1 VSATIRHLVV
11 YGTLRSDAPVT
22 LLDRPDLTGRVRS
35 LGSVRIAGHLHDAGG
50 YPVLVRTSGGAR
62 PESVD
67 VPRPVVAELLELLDA
82 EVLARIDDYEELGES
97 GPDGAE
103 YARVIIH
110 VPEHGVDA
118 WLYCAGRDATH
129 LPRIA
134 SGDWLRR

>member
-1 VSATIRHLVV
+1 MPATIHHLVV
-11 YGTLRSDAPVT
+11 YGTLRSDSPVT
-22 LLDRPDLTGRVRS
+22 LPDRPDLTGRVRS
-35 LGSVRIAGHLHDAGG
+35 LGPVRIAGHLHDAGG
-50 YPVLVRTSGGAR
+50 YPVLVRTSEGAR
-62 PESVD
+62 AEGFD
-67 VPRPVVAELLELLDA
+67 VPRPVVAELLELLDT
-82 EVLARIDDYEELGES
+82 EVLARIDDYEELGKG

-103 YARVIIH
+103 YARVVIH